1 MPATR
6 WSSQDRTEE
15 QVKRQSK
22 QSANA
27 ARIAESGDSGAAVLN
42 LPDPSHIV
50 LRPARQ
56 TLPLVLASPHSG
68 RCYPPE
74 FIAAS
79 RLDAQALRRSEDAFV
94 DELFDF
100 VTTGEEPEQ
109 SEAAETLGAPLL
121 CALFPRAYIDPNR
134 EAYELDPAMFCDSL
148 PDFANTR
155 SPRVAAGLGT
165 LARIVAGGAEIYRT
179 KLHFAEAQARVE
191 KHYRPYHEALRRL
204 IDETRETFGYCI
216 LLDCHSMPSV
226 GGPSVGGPT
235 SESEKKPAPAGGH
248 DPGPE
253 GAAFVLG
260 DCHSSS
266 CARPVIEAVEKSLS
280 DAGYKVA
287 RNVPYAGGFV
297 TRHYGRPGEGVHAL
311 QVEINR
317 ALYMDERCFTRGPG
331 MARLRAD
338 LRCAVESLATLNPID
353 LKPKGKGHG

>member
-1 MPATR
+1 M
-6 WSSQDRTEE
+6 
-15 QVKRQSK
+15 KRQPK
-22 QSANA
+22 QSVKA
-27 ARIAESGDSGAAVLN
+27 ARNAVPDGHDAAVLN

-79 RLDAQALRRSEDAFV
+79 RLDAQALRRSEDSFV

-100 VTTGEEPEQ
+100 ITATEPSGDPDDPDNPEGIR
-109 SEAAETLGAPLL
+109 ALGAPLL

-134 EAYELDPAMFCDSL
+134 EAYELDPTMFCDSL

-165 LARIVAGGAEIYRT
+165 LARVVAGGAEIYRT
-179 KLHFAEAQARVE
+179 KLRFAEAQARIE
-191 KHYRPYHEALRRL
+191 KHYSPYHATLRRL
-204 IDETRETFGYCI
+204 IDETREAFGYCI

-226 GGPSVGGPT
+226 GGPSPRGSTSKPKEPT
-235 SESEKKPAPAGGH
+235 AGGH

-260 DCHSSS
+260 DCHGSS
-266 CARPVIEAVEKSLS
+266 CADPVIEAVEQSLS
-280 DAGYKVA
+280 NAGYKVA

-297 TRHYGRPGEGVHAL
+297 SRHYGRPGEGVHAL
-311 QVEINR
+311 QIEINR
-317 ALYMDERCFTRGPG
+317 ALYMDERNFARGPG
-331 MARLRAD
+331 MASLRAD
-338 LRCAVESLATLNPID
+338 LRRAVAALSD
-353 LKPKGKGHG
+353 LDPTQLIPGDNRNG